1 MLVKENSST
10 KVIEDKM
17 GFKFKDLVLI
27 GKFESLYMSKIFY
40 KDDKNTF
47 IFFLCD
53 PNEICVIKKI
63 TNMQKEYNETMLSI
77 RINEKNYYYKTKEVL
92 LIDENFEDELQYYY
106 TFLRYGDEDKK
117 EVFSLPESIELED
130 EENVII
136 ELLNSFFDENFLDK
150 KKVNHANL

>member
-1 MLVKENSST
+1 MLVKENSVT
-10 KVIEDKM
+10 KIIEDKM
-17 GFKFKDLVLI
+17 GFKFKDLILI
-27 GKFESLYMSKIFY
+27 GKIEDSYMTKIFY
-40 KDDKNTF
+40 KDNKNTF

-53 PNEICVIKKI
+53 PNEICIIKKI

-92 LIDENFEDELQYYY
+92 LIDDNLEDELQYYY

-130 EENVII
+130 EENVIMV
-136 ELLNSFFDENFLDK
+136 LTDSFFDESK
-150 KKVNHANL
+150 I

>member
-1 MLVKENSST
+1 MLVKKNSST

-17 GFKFKDLVLI
+17 GFKFEDLILV
-27 GKFESLYMSKIFY
+27 GKVESLYMTRIFY

-47 IFFLCD
+47 MFFLYD

-63 TNMQKEYNETMLSI
+63 TNLQKEYNETMLSI
-77 RINEKNYYYKTKEVL
+77 RIDEKNYYYKTKEVL
-92 LIDENFEDELQYYY
+92 LIDENLEDEMQYYY

-117 EVFSLPESIELED
+117 EVFSLPEPIELED

-150 KKVNHANL
+150 KKVNYANL

>member
-17 GFKFKDLVLI
+17 GFKFKDLILI
-27 GKFESLYMSKIFY
+27 GKVESLYMTKIFY

-92 LIDENFEDELQYYY
+92 LIDDNLEDELQYYY
-106 TFLRYGDEDKK
+106 TFLCYGDEDKK

-130 EENVII
+130 EENVIMV
-136 ELLNSFFDENFLDK
+136 LTDSFFDESK
-150 KKVNHANL
+150 I

>member
-17 GFKFKDLVLI
+17 GFKFKDLMLI

-63 TNMQKEYNETMLSI
+63 TNMQKEYNKSNMCLE
-77 RINEKNYYYKTKEVL
+77 INGKNYYYKTKEVL
-92 LIDENFEDELQYYY
+92 LIDDNFEDELQYYY

-130 EENVII
+130 EENVIMV
-136 ELLNSFFDENFLDK
+136 LTDSFFDESK
-150 KKVNHANL
+150 I

>member
-17 GFKFKDLVLI
+17 GFKFKDLILI
-27 GKFESLYMSKIFY
+27 GKVESLYMTKIFY

-47 IFFLCD
+47 MFFLCD

-92 LIDENFEDELQYYY
+92 LIDDNFEDELQYYY

-130 EENVII
+130 EENVIMV
-136 ELLNSFFDENFLDK
+136 LTDSFFDESK
-150 KKVNHANL
+150 I

>member
-17 GFKFKDLVLI
+17 GFKFKDLMLI

-63 TNMQKEYNETMLSI
+63 TNMQKEYDKSKMCLE
-77 RINEKNYYYKTKEVL
+77 INGKNYYYKTKEVL
-92 LIDENFEDELQYYY
+92 LIDDNFEDELQYYY

-130 EENVII
+130 EENVIMV
-136 ELLNSFFDENFLDK
+136 LTDSFFDESK
-150 KKVNHANL
+150 I

>member
-17 GFKFKDLVLI
+17 GFKFKDLMLI
-27 GKFESLYMSKIFY
+27 GKFESLYMTKIFY

-92 LIDENFEDELQYYY
+92 LIDDNFEDELQYYY

-130 EENVII
+130 EENVIMV
-136 ELLNSFFDENFLDK
+136 LTDSFFDESK
-150 KKVNHANL
+150 I

>member
-17 GFKFKDLVLI
+17 GFKFKDLMLI
-27 GKFESLYMSKIFY
+27 GKFESLYMTKIFY

-47 IFFLCD
+47 MFFLCD

-92 LIDENFEDELQYYY
+92 LIDDNFEDELQYYY
-106 TFLRYGDEDKK
+106 TFLCYGDEDKK

-130 EENVII
+130 EEIVII

>member
-17 GFKFKDLVLI
+17 GFKFKDLMLI
-27 GKFESLYMSKIFY
+27 GKFESLYMTKIFY

-47 IFFLCD
+47 MFFLCD

-106 TFLRYGDEDKK
+106 TFLCYGDEDKK

-136 ELLNSFFDENFLDK
+136 VLTDSFFDESK
-150 KKVNHANL
+150 I

>member
-17 GFKFKDLVLI
+17 GFKFKDLMLI
-27 GKFESLYMSKIFY
+27 GKVESLYMTKIFY

-77 RINEKNYYYKTKEVL
+77 KINEKNYYYKTKEVL
-92 LIDENFEDELQYYY
+92 LIDDNFEDELQYYY

-130 EENVII
+130 EENVIMV
-136 ELLNSFFDENFLDK
+136 LTDSFFDESK
-150 KKVNHANL
+150 I

>member
-1 MLVKENSST
+1 MLVKENSVT
-10 KVIEDKM
+10 KIIEDKM
-17 GFKFKDLVLI
+17 GFKFKDLILI
-27 GKFESLYMSKIFY
+27 GKIENSYMTKIFY
-40 KDDKNTF
+40 KDNKNTF

-92 LIDENFEDELQYYY
+92 LIDDNFEDELQYYY

-130 EENVII
+130 EENVIMV
-136 ELLNSFFDENFLDK
+136 LTDSFFDESK
-150 KKVNHANL
+150 I

>member
-17 GFKFKDLVLI
+17 GFKFKDLMLI
-27 GKFESLYMSKIFY
+27 GKVESLYMTKIFY
-40 KDDKNTF
+40 KDNKNTF

-77 RINEKNYYYKTKEVL
+77 KINEKNYYYKTKEVL
-92 LIDENFEDELQYYY
+92 LIDDNFEDELQYYY

-130 EENVII
+130 EENVIMV
-136 ELLNSFFDENFLDK
+136 LTDSFFDESK
-150 KKVNHANL
+150 I